1 MDRFL
6 STDVDPNLLS
16 PLDLAFIGD
25 CVYELFVR
33 EALVTE
39 ANRPTSELHR
49 EKVKLVNANA
59 QEAAAHEISQFLTEE
74 EKNIYRRGRNAHT
87 HHTPK
92 NMSHRSYHA
101 ATGFEALFGY
111 LYLKGDLYRL
121 RELFSIIYHGQHDQ
135 N

>member
-74 EKNIYRRGRNAHT
+74 EKDIYRRAQR
-87 HHTPK
+87 PYPPY
-92 NMSHRSYHA
+92 SEEYESPQLSRRHRIRGA
-101 ATGFEALFGY
+101 F
-111 LYLKGDLYRL
+111 RL
-121 RELFSIIYHGQHDQ
+121 SLPERRA
-135 N
+135 